1 MRLPF
6 AVTMAIVVQLSG
18 ASATS
23 VSADGPVAVTIVDHL
38 LNAAHDSITTS
49 TRLLRTVDAD
59 SKTETSGEDRLNIPG
74 LETLS
79 HYVWKLSGSPVN
91 GKTIQGW
98 LRKDTS
104 EIEAFKLLK
113 LDKAGDK
120 LLASS
125 KFRGWLRYVEV
136 LERYP
141 QIQVGAIN
149 TLRMFYTDKQLALM
163 CQNAIRNPHMAQVA
177 EKLQTMLFKQWRQEG
192 KKPYSL
198 FADAFTDTTMWKAD
212 PTVLINHEYDQWF
225 RGQ

>member
-6 AVTMAIVVQLSG
+6 AVMMAIVVQLSG

-79 HYVWKLSGSPVN
+79 HYVWKLFGSPVN

-125 KFRGWLRYVEV
+125 KFRGWLRYVE
-136 LERYP
+136 ERGLKTGKQIDSNDTTPP
-141 QIQVGAIN
+141 QACQMTSISAVG
-149 TLRMFYTDKQLALM
+149 DLAFVGPSHIAEFNDF
-163 CQNAIRNPHMAQVA
+163 QYVEVVGVHDSTVTVKVVGPDVDDDEET
-177 EKLQTMLFKQWRQEG
+177 EKLFSISQE
-192 KKPYSL
+192 
-198 FADAFTDTTMWKAD
+198 M
-212 PTVLINHEYDQWF
+212 
-225 RGQ
+225 